1 MTRMLA
7 LGRETFASLANRNY
21 RRFFTGQAVSLIGT
35 WMQSVAQSWLVL
47 QLTDSGTALGLVVAL
62 QTLPVL
68 LLGPYG
74 GGDAGRGG
82 KRRPLSGLPSAVGVL
97 ARTLGLLPIPPLVS
111 LWPG

>member
-1 MTRMLA
+1 MTRVLA

-21 RRFFTGQAVSLIGT
+21 RRYFTGQAISLIGT

-47 QLTDSGTALGLVVAL
+47 QMTGSGTALGLVVAL

-74 GGDAGRGG
+74 GVVADRVD
-82 KRRPLSGLPSAVGVL
+82 KRRLMIALQSMMGRFAAASRQLMQPADATHPDS
-97 ARTLGLLPIPPLVS
+97 
-111 LWPG
+111 